1 MGDLAL
7 GLSGKSDTGHCHPVE
22 DVMGLDDRIEAKRL
36 EAMPEI
42 VVEGRADLST
52 NAGSVPWG
60 IDELPMGLYA
70 AEVSVTPLGNHR
82 GSVSVGFGST
92 GTTSRYYGCTQYL
105 SEGSSE
111 LSILGGHGIVVNTAG
126 SAGVT
131 RKRFGLL
138 WAPHNMA
145 CGTQVV
151 LTIGTYG
158 QTAFSGMVI
167 DYKLALRRLI

>member
-1 MGDLAL
+1 MGDVAIVSSSSAR
-7 GLSGKSDTGHCHPVE
+7 LSHSHPAE

-82 GSVSVGFGST
+82 GSVSVGFEST
-92 GTTSRYYGCTQYL
+92 GTTSKYYGCTQYL
-105 SEGSSE
+105 SDGSSE
-111 LSILGGHGIVVNTAG
+111 MSILGGHRIVVNTAG

-138 WAPHNMA
+138 WAPSNMA
-145 CGTQVV
+145 CETQVV